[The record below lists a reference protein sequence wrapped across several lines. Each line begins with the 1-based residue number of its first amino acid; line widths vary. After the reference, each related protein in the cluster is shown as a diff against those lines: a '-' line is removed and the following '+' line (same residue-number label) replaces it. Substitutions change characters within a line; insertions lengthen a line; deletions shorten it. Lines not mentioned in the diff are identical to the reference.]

1 MNKRLLLFAASALLI
16 ALGSVNTAWAQGS
29 TGMLDGQIVDSSGNG
44 VADVSITVSNTRTGL
59 TRNITTNAAGNF
71 KMQLPPGP
79 YSLQSSKS
87 GLNTVEV
94 EQFAINLGA
103 TTNLTIPVE
112 ASALEEIITYGTV
125 TARRSR

>member
-1 MNKRLLLFAASALLI
+1 
-16 ALGSVNTAWAQGS
+16 
-29 TGMLDGQIVDSSGNG
+29 MLDGQIVDSSGNG

-112 ASALEEIITYGTV
+112 ASAFR
-125 TARRSR
+125 A